1 MSQPTLQYS
10 TIAGLRCAWI
20 VAGTG
25 PALLLLHGWGA
36 SLELM
41 WPLAEQLANAGFRV
55 YAPDLPGFGASEAP
69 PSAWSVRD
77 YANFVLE
84 FLDEHDLQQI
94 DLGGHSFGG
103 RISLMLG
110 ADEAQRIRKMLLF
123 NAAGLRRPQPL
134 LARSRLKLYQIAR
147 STLHGL
153 QLKSMSDG
161 LGEWYH
167 RRYASSDYRAAQGV
181 MRPTFVRI
189 VNEDMRPFALRVR
202 PPTLLFWGDQD
213 AETPLWMG
221 KALEA
226 AIPDAGLIVWEGA
239 GHYSYLDRLADTAR
253 VVTHF
258 LREEG

>member
-1 MSQPTLQYS
+1 MSPPALQYS

-55 YAPDLPGFGASEAP
+55 YLPDLPGFGASEAP

-77 YANFVLE
+77 YADFVLE
-84 FLDEHDLQQI
+84 FLDRQELQQV

-110 ADEAQRIRKMLLF
+110 ADPAQRIRKMLLF

-134 LARSRLKLYQIAR
+134 MARSRLKLYQIAR

-161 LGEWYH
+161 LGECYH

-213 AETPLWMG
+213 VETPLWMG

-226 AIPDAGLIVWEGA
+226 IIPDAGLIVWEGA

>member
-1 MSQPTLQYS
+1 MSQPALQYS
-10 TIAGLRCAWI
+10 TINGLRCAWI

-41 WPLAEQLANAGFRV
+41 WPLAEQLAIAGFRV

-84 FLDEHDLQQI
+84 FLDEQELQQV

-110 ADEAQRIRKMLLF
+110 AESAQRIRKMLLF
-123 NAAGLRRPQPL
+123 NAAGLRRQQPL
-134 LARSRLKLYQIAR
+134 LARSRLKLYQTAR
-147 STLHGL
+147 SMLRGL
-153 QLKSMSDG
+153 QLAAVSEV

-167 RRYASSDYRAAQGV
+167 RRYASADYRAAQGV
-181 MRPTFVRI
+181 MRPTFVR
-189 VNEDMRPFALRVR
+189 VVSEDLRPYALRVG
-202 PPTLLFWGDQD
+202 PPTLLFWGDLD
-213 AETPLWMG
+213 VETPLWMG

-239 GHYSYLDRLADTAR
+239 GHYSYLDRIADTAR
-253 VVTHF
+253 VVSHF
-258 LREEG
+258 LREEC